1 MSNISV
7 ISILNNV
14 AIAKNAAAFGI
25 LDLGRYDTEGF
36 FSAQIEVAGT
46 GAVDVVA
53 SFSNNGDD
61 YITPSGFANLF
72 STFNAT
78 SGEGSDG
85 KSLVSFDP
93 VLCRY
98 IKITATE
105 DNTNPITAIDIWL
118 AIQ

>member
-7 ISILNNV
+7 IAVLNKV
-14 AIAKNAAAFGI
+14 ALAKQGVASGI
-25 LDLGRYDTEGF
+25 VDLSRFDTEGF
-36 FSAQIEVAGT
+36 FSAQIELAGT
-46 GAVDVVA
+46 GAVDVVV
-53 SFSNNGDD
+53 SLSNNGDD

-93 VLCRY
+93 VLCRFL
-98 IKITATE
+98 KITATE
-105 DNTNPITAIDIWL
+105 DNTNPITALTIWL

>member
-7 ISILNNV
+7 ISIINEV
-14 AIAKNAAAFGI
+14 AILKNAAAYGI
-25 LDLGRYDTEGF
+25 VDLSRYDCEGF
-36 FSAQIEVAGT
+36 FSAQIELAGT

-53 SFSNNGDD
+53 SMSNNGTD
-61 YITPSGFANLF
+61 YITPSGMANLF

-85 KSLVSFDP
+85 KSLVSFNP
-93 VLCRY
+93 VLSRY
-98 IKITATE
+98 LKITATE
-105 DNTNPITAIDIWL
+105 DNTNPITALTIWL